1 MARPESQLLPLGDFK
16 PSDEWQTHVNAIF
29 YGIQGPGIHHHFQTY
44 ASRDYRLA
52 HALADQFL
60 HDVKQR
66 GPAEGPVCVQEWGV
80 GNGNLAARFLSR
92 LKSADTDQSV
102 YPRLRYTLCDYSEE
116 ILNGVRANP
125 NLKEHEGVYFLEQVN
140 AETQEDFQPHSVHKI
155 ISNEIWDDL
164 ATRVLLKNDG
174 LLYEEYLQPLLRRDI
189 PNGAWETFVEHF
201 TEKNLDVLKSK
212 PPFLEQIVWERSFQR
227 TDISDWPYG
236 EVIQQHLQ
244 RLKDEIPIP
253 INTGALQTLERAK
266 SMLAANHLGYSAFDY
281 GMLSDREL
289 NLPDRPYYKLYGG
302 QYTSMVNFPLIAEVA
317 RAVGFAEV
325 QLEHQHDFVGRH
337 LSEKVLSALELVQ
350 IHPKISRMEPWDADL
365 LMLQTLQALNAT
377 YRSPY
382 TSKMDYPA
390 LPGTPKK
397 PRKQIAE
404 LSKNLSATGV
414 PDTVAYITAS
424 EVADASSRLKKLGY
438 GERDL
443 KHAFDRTGQPI
454 AFGHMTL
461 R

>member
-1 MARPESQLLPLGDFK
+1 MARPETQLLPLGDFK
-16 PSDEWQTHVNAIF
+16 PADEWQTHVNAIF
-29 YGIQGPGIHHHFQTY
+29 YGIKGPGIHHHFQTY

-52 HALADQFL
+52 HALADEFL
-60 HDVKQR
+60 KDIQEH
-66 GPAEGPVCVQEWGV
+66 GPAEGALHIQEWGV

-92 LKSADTDQSV
+92 LKSGDESI
-102 YPRLRYTLCDYSEE
+102 YSRIRYTLCDYSEE

-125 NLKEHEGVYFLEQVN
+125 DLAEHEGIYFLAPMN
-140 AETQEDFQPHSVHKI
+140 AETPDDFEPQSVHKI

-164 ATRVLLKNDG
+164 ATSVLLKNDG
-174 LLYEEYLQPLLRRDI
+174 MLYEEYLQPLLRRDL
-189 PNGAWETFVEHF
+189 PNVAWETFVEQF
-201 TEKNLDVLKSK
+201 AARNLEQLKTSS
-212 PPFLEQIVWERSFQR
+212 PFLEEIVWERSFQR

-236 EVIQQHLQ
+236 EIVQKHLE
-244 RLKDEIPIP
+244 RLDDEIPIP
-253 INTGALQTLERAK
+253 VNTGAFKTLERARRL
-266 SMLAANHLGYSAFDY
+266 LAENSLGYSSFDY
-281 GMLSDREL
+281 GMRSDHEL
-289 NLPDRPYYKLYGG
+289 NLPGRPYFKLYGG

-317 RAVGFAEV
+317 KAAGFADV
-325 QLEHQHDFVGRH
+325 QLEPQHEFVGRN

-350 IHPKISRMEPWDADL
+350 IHPKIARMQPWDADL

-382 TSKMDYPA
+382 KSQMDYPA

-397 PRKQIAE
+397 QRKQIAE
-404 LSKNLSATGV
+404 LAKNLSATGV

-424 EVADASSRLKKLGY
+424 EVAESAGRLKKLGY

-443 KHAFDRTGQPI
+443 KNAFDGASQPI
-454 AFGHMTL
+454 TFCHMTL

>member
-44 ASRDYRLA
+44 VSRDYRLA

-60 HDVKQR
+60 QDATER

-92 LKSADTDQSV
+92 LKSADTGHSV
-102 YPRLRYTLCDYSEE
+102 YPRLRYTLCDYSAE

-189 PNGAWETFVEHF
+189 PNVAWETFVEHF
-201 TEKNLDVLKSK
+201 TEKNLDRLKSN

-244 RLKDEIPIP
+244 RMEDEIPIP

-266 SMLAANHLGYSAFDY
+266 RMLAENHLGYSSFDY

-289 NLPDRPYYKLYGG
+289 NGQGRPYYKLYGG

-325 QLEHQHDFVGRH
+325 QLEPQHDFVGRH

-350 IHPKISRMEPWDADL
+350 IHPKISRMEPWDVDL
-365 LMLQTLQALNAT
+365 LILQTLQALNAT

-382 TSKMDYPA
+382 QSKMDYPA

-397 PRKQIAE
+397 QRKQIAE
-404 LSKNLSATGV
+404 LAKNLSATGV

-424 EVADASSRLKKLGY
+424 EVADASGRLKKLGY

-443 KHAFDRTGQPI
+443 KAAFDPTGQSI